1 MKYVVM
7 STTVQDNIHFPNND
21 AEICA
26 AGGAGMYALA
36 GMRVW
41 EEDVGIVSGVG
52 EDYAGL
58 FGKWYH
64 ENAVTTRGLRVK
76 DEYTPCTVI
85 EYFQN
90 GERKETPLY
99 GKQHYKKL
107 EPTPEDLAGSVN
119 DAAGVYIFRD
129 SNPEF
134 WAAIFKLKEQ
144 YGFHIMWELSAA
156 SAKSDCLA
164 SVLQTAQNVEMFSLN
179 RTEALS
185 LFEADSMEE
194 AIQRLQRSSLG
205 LVYLRNGADGVY
217 LIQKDVVCHVPSVA
231 HADVVDP
238 TGGGNSSTGAAL
250 VGFCQGKELR
260 EIGAM
265 GNVASAFCIAQYGVP
280 PHYDGEMRRLAEE
293 RFQEVLKRATYMKN
307 NEY

>member
-76 DEYTPCTVI
+76 DEHTPCTVI

-179 RTEALS
+179 PH
-185 LFEADSMEE
+185 
-194 AIQRLQRSSLG
+194 G
-205 LVYLRNGADGVY
+205 G
-217 LIQKDVVCHVPSVA
+217 SVA
-231 HADVVDP
+231 
-238 TGGGNSSTGAAL
+238 L
-250 VGFCQGKELR
+250 
-260 EIGAM
+260 
-265 GNVASAFCIAQYGVP
+265 
-280 PHYDGEMRRLAEE
+280 
-293 RFQEVLKRATYMKN
+293 
-307 NEY
+307 